1 MSFKTLSKEVLFTED
16 VKLGIDEVFFKNR
29 RYYSGILDDVL
40 IYNRALNKGE
50 VKALYEWGEKIKK
63 GIKNPKKIE

>member
-1 MSFKTLSKEVLFTED
+1 M
-16 VKLGIDEVFFKNR
+16 KLGIDEVFFKNR